1 MRELLRGCCGG
12 VEIYTN
18 YVVGRRSV
26 FTEVFRVVVN
36 FVNMQG
42 VLLLIRRFFFF
53 TNYVVVGG
61 GYINGS
67 C

>member
-18 YVVGRRSV
+18 YVVGRGSV
-26 FTEVFRVVVN
+26 FTGVFRVVV
-36 FVNMQG
+36 
-42 VLLLIRRFFFF
+42 LLMYRIYCFLYEESFF